1 MTQQNGHL
9 EASLRGILNE
19 TKEVFQQIINSK
31 FEEQDEK
38 IKEYIGQMLQQFGQ
52 LFETKFN
59 KQKEVLNQDCPE
71 DWTRIEDSC
80 YFISDEKLN
89 ITQAEEKCNDLTN
102 QGKLFE
108 PKTLHQNDLVHT
120 LLKTTKG
127 IRTHEHYFIGINDRT
142 EEGR

>member
-1 MTQQNGHL
+1 MCAYIFFSIHSSNSIFLKPQKAVCHQLL
-9 EASLRGILNE
+9 EAHC
-19 TKEVFQQIINSK
+19 
-31 FEEQDEK
+31 
-38 IKEYIGQMLQQFGQ
+38 
-52 LFETKFN
+52 
-59 KQKEVLNQDCPE
+59 CPKN
-71 DWTRIEDSC
+71 WTRIEDSC

-127 IRTHEHYFIGINDRT
+127 IRTNEHYFIGINDRT